1 MKSIIKFLIIII
13 ISLSI
18 NSIVYAKDIL
28 ELKEP
33 VIQFNKP
40 KRYGLQGYTVVKDK
54 LFIVLEGHGDT
65 RSIIKVF
72 DLNTY
77 KEIISYDYG
86 SLGHANDVTYNSKNN
101 KIYILAGGGS
111 DKLFIFNGD
120 TFKYEKSINIG
131 LPVRSITYVD
141 KYDKY
146 AVRTVSVGFIYNSD
160 FSLYSKFPFVAG
172 MSFNSEVGRQGWT
185 YYNDYIYYANW
196 SWVSAGGD
204 GTNIIFIYNLD
215 GDRFDSLY
223 TDDTV
228 GEIEGVDF
236 YNNKMILGFNGY
248 DSTIKFYIHDIPE
261 VIPLPDEEEI
271 VEAPIVEKKNYT
283 IYIFLGIGLLIVL
296 IIVIVII
303 LGKNKKAK

>member
-1 MKSIIKFLIIII
+1 
-13 ISLSI
+13 
-18 NSIVYAKDIL
+18 
-28 ELKEP
+28 
-33 VIQFNKP
+33 
-40 KRYGLQGYTVVKDK
+40 
-54 LFIVLEGHGDT
+54 
-65 RSIIKVF
+65 
-72 DLNTY
+72 
-77 KEIISYDYG
+77 
-86 SLGHANDVTYNSKNN
+86 
-101 KIYILAGGGS
+101 
-111 DKLFIFNGD
+111 
-120 TFKYEKSINIG
+120 
-131 LPVRSITYVD
+131 
-141 KYDKY
+141 
-146 AVRTVSVGFIYNSD
+146 
-160 FSLYSKFPFVAG
+160 

-215 GDRFDSLY
+215 GDRFESLY

-228 GEIEGVDF
+228 GEIEGIDF